1 MRAPRSNPMVVLSPR
16 PRQPAC
22 LVQKPE
28 PALINTRSRNRT
40 LNARPADF
48 QKTEHFL
55 KKLMKVVV
63 DGRVF
68 HATIEW

>member
-48 QKTEHFL
+48 QKTDHFL

-68 HATIEW
+68 HARIGG